1 MKKFECKIENMLRC
15 FVGEMMISILK
26 YYYEGICLV
35 ENCLRGMK
43 KWNYFLVVVVR
54 VYNQEKW
61 LEF

>member
-54 VYNQEKW
+54 VYN
-61 LEF
+61 